1 MKEGFLLNNLTIR
14 KLQITAPT
22 NRLLTKPPS
31 NRTETALF
39 VLSRFISALDRTKSA
54 LLVLSTCKRRLFPS
68 AHLHQSVCLPTTSD
82 APRALDPQIA
92 RRASPLV
99 TRSVQIMP
107 FLPAERH
114 HWFLFACKKRL
125 FRPPSVTKRRSY
137 PRPCTHYRSRHSGQ
151 AVILGH
157 GGRKA
162 AVPSLPHPRDRE
174 ITACTHYE
182 KVPGRETTAT
192 TTSSN
197 VSGRKT
203 TAATNTTTLPARKLT
218 TITKTANAS
227 RPGDNCHHEVS
238 KDISF

>member
-39 VLSRFISALDRTKSA
+39 VLSRFISALDRTKSALHVLSGLISALDRTKPA

-137 PRPCTHYRSRHSGQ
+137 PRPCTHYRSRHSGH
-151 AVILGH
+151 AVILGRE
-157 GGRKA
+157 GGR
-162 AVPSLPHPRDRE
+162 PLSR
-174 ITACTHYE
+174 
-182 KVPGRETTAT
+182 
-192 TTSSN
+192 
-197 VSGRKT
+197 
-203 TAATNTTTLPARKLT
+203 
-218 TITKTANAS
+218 AS
-227 RPGDNCHHEVS
+227 RTPATGR
-238 KDISF
+238 